1 VTAAPQIPQTPQTL
15 PTSREQPLNLGAR
28 LRAYWQLIKSLQTG
42 LLLIT
47 AVAGFMSVCCPVR
60 GWQTLLGLVLTLF
73 CAISG
78 STMLNMVY
86 DRDIDARMARTARR
100 PLPSGSISAQEAL
113 LVGLAL
119 SWVGVGGALAL
130 HTLYG
135 LIVAAG
141 LFFDVMVYTIWLKRR
156 TPWSI
161 LWGGIAGGMPVLA
174 GRTLGMGHVEPVG
187 LLLALAVLLWI
198 PTHIMTFGIKYAA
211 DYRRAG
217 VPVFATVYG
226 EQTTRLIISV
236 STALAVSVMAL
247 AVWQIGLHAKCLY
260 ATISLGAILV
270 LFTLISLAFPSPKL
284 NFGLFKF
291 ASLYML
297 GSMGLIMIG
306 V

>member
-1 VTAAPQIPQTPQTL
+1 MTAAPQTPPSQRQSL
-15 PTSREQPLNLGAR
+15 SLGVR
-28 LRAYWQLIKSLQTG
+28 LRAYWQLIKGLQTG
-42 LLLIT
+42 LLLVT

-60 GWQTLLGLVLTLF
+60 GWHTLLGMVLTLF

-78 STMLNMVY
+78 TTMLNMVY

-100 PLPSGSISAQEAL
+100 PLPSGQISVQEVL

-130 HTLYG
+130 HVLYG

-141 LFFDVMVYTIWLKRR
+141 LFIDVMVYTIWLKRR

-174 GRTLGMGHVEPVG
+174 GRTLGMGQVEPVG

-198 PTHIMTFGIKYAA
+198 PTHIMTYGIKHAT
-211 DYRRAG
+211 DYKRAG

-247 AVWQIGLHAKCLY
+247 AVWQIELHVKCVY
-260 ATISLGAILV
+260 ANIGLGATLV
-270 LFTLISLAFPSPKL
+270 LFTLISLVFPSPRL

-297 GSMGLIMIG
+297 GSMGLIVIG

>member
-1 VTAAPQIPQTPQTL
+1 VTAAPH
-15 PTSREQPLNLGAR
+15 TSQRQPLSLGAR

-47 AVAGFMSVCCPVR
+47 GAAGLLSVCCPVH

-73 CAISG
+73 CAVSG
-78 STMLNMVY
+78 STVLNMVY
-86 DRDIDARMARTARR
+86 DRDIDARMERTARR
-100 PLPSGSISAQEAL
+100 PLPSGRISVREAL
-113 LVGLAL
+113 LIGLTL
-119 SWVGVGGALAL
+119 SLVGVVGALAL
-130 HTLYG
+130 NPLYG
-135 LIVAAG
+135 LIVLAG
-141 LFFDVMVYTIWLKRR
+141 VFFDVVIYTIWLKRR

-174 GRTLGMGHVEPVG
+174 GRTLGMGQIETVG
-187 LLLALAVLLWI
+187 LLLALAILLWI
-198 PTHIMTFGIKYAA
+198 PTHIMTFGIKYAPE
-211 DYRRAG
+211 YRRAG

-236 STALAVSVMAL
+236 STVLAVSAMVL
-247 AVWQIGLHAKCLY
+247 AVWQIELHVRCVY
-260 ATISLGAILV
+260 ANIGLGAILV
-270 LFTLISLAFPSPKL
+270 LFTLLSLAFPSPRL

-297 GSMGLIMIG
+297 VSMGLIVTG